1 VKALFARL
9 KEFIPTINQVT
20 YTTAGLSILIF
31 GIILLIFILVRNAQ
45 HPSISP
51 ALQVERTDG
60 NRPLPPF
67 PEPAANPD
75 KIGLG
80 NSVLPPI
87 KVLTPVPVQAKPD
100 PLIAE
105 HSKKLGDI
113 DTLIG
118 SIMGDMA
125 AINSRLEVFQTESE
139 SIKKQLAQ
147 HQATSRGIQDS
158 RRAKQVLTQKRR
170 YRGHS
175 QARLRNAS
183 NPNGTL
189 DPALQIVAVNNWGS
203 EQRIVIRQNNS
214 NRYSHLKVGDPMS
227 NGTIVSIDG
236 RKVTLKNA
244 AGQAVVNLTQ
254 GKL

>member
-1 VKALFARL
+1 MNALFTRL
-9 KEFIPTINQVT
+9 KEFIPAINQVT

-31 GIILLIFILVRNAQ
+31 GIILLLFTLVRNVQ

-51 ALQVERTDG
+51 ALQAERTDE

-67 PEPAANPD
+67 PEPAANPS

-80 NSVLPPI
+80 GSVLPPI
-87 KVLTPVPVQAKPD
+87 KALTPVPVQAQPD
-100 PLIAE
+100 PLLAE

-118 SIMGDMA
+118 SIRGDMV
-125 AINSRLEVFQTESE
+125 AINSRLEVFQTEIE

-147 HQATSRGIQDS
+147 HRTTSRGIQTS
-158 RRAKQVLTQKRR
+158 RRAKLVMQRKQPHRQRTQIT
-170 YRGHS
+170 S
-175 QARLRNAS
+175 SPQEI
-183 NPNGTL
+183 L

-203 EQRIVIRQNNS
+203 EQRIVVRQTNT
-214 NRYSHLKVGDPMS
+214 NRYRHLKVGDPLS

-244 AGQAVVNLTQ
+244 TGQAIVNLTQ
-254 GKL
+254 GKP

>member
-1 VKALFARL
+1 MKALFARL
-9 KEFIPTINQVT
+9 KEFIPAINQVT

-31 GIILLIFILVRNAQ
+31 SIILLIFILVRNAQ

-51 ALQVERTDG
+51 ALQIERTDG

-67 PEPAANPD
+67 PEPAASPD

-80 NSVLPPI
+80 GSVPPPI
-87 KVLTPVPVQAKPD
+87 KVLTPVPVQAQPD
-100 PLIAE
+100 PLLAE

-113 DTLIG
+113 DTMIG
-118 SIMGDMA
+118 SIRGDMA
-125 AINSRLEVFQTESE
+125 AINSRLEVFQTEIE

-147 HQATSRGIQDS
+147 HRTASLGIQTNHL
-158 RRAKQVLTQKRR
+158 AKRVMQRKRLHRQHTQT
-170 YRGHS
+170 
-175 QARLRNAS
+175 AS
-183 NPNGTL
+183 SPQEIL

-203 EQRIVIRQNNS
+203 EQRIVVRQNNS
-214 NRYSHLKVGDPMS
+214 NRYRHLKVGDPLS

-254 GKL
+254 SKP